1 MDNSV
6 YTSVCALVAAV
17 VKGII
22 VVPSPAQADL
32 YALLQCGE
40 DSEYERKTYSVYIEV
55 FRTLLVED
63 GESSPL
69 ASGNFQSTST

>member
-22 VVPSPAQADL
+22 VVPSPTRADL
-32 YALLQCGE
+32 YALL
-40 DSEYERKTYSVYIEV
+40 
-55 FRTLLVED
+55 
-63 GESSPL
+63 
-69 ASGNFQSTST
+69 